1 VKRPAKAG
9 HYTRIVRLKAD
20 TTYAKGF
27 RMTRV
32 LGLALLTLSLAAPAA
47 ADVTLKQ
54 TMNGKGMGVN
64 GQSTGTAYI
73 KGNKMRSEMQVG
85 DRTQIAI
92 FDLDAQKMYS
102 FDSKKKEADVWDMA
116 AFAAELS
123 KTVDTS
129 AMKATLKPNGQ
140 TKQIGGQTANGY
152 DLEISMPAAM
162 GGSKGMTM
170 TVTMTG
176 TTWIAK
182 NAPGT
187 AEYTRFY
194 MAAAEKGWIFSDPR
208 AAKASPGQARATT
221 EMYKQFA
228 EAGGIA
234 YETDMQMKMSSSGG
248 AGNPLGGLL
257 ARMGNMSMATTIQ
270 SVETSPLADDLF
282 APPAG
287 YKLNQKK

>member
-1 VKRPAKAG
+1 M
-9 HYTRIVRLKAD
+9 I
-20 TTYAKGF
+20 
-27 RMTRV
+27 RV
-32 LGLALLTLSLAAPAA
+32 LGLAALVQSLAAPAA
-47 ADVTLKQ
+47 ADLTLKQ

-64 GQSTGTAYI
+64 GASSGTAYI

-116 AFAAELS
+116 AFSAELA

-129 AMKATLKPNGQ
+129 AMKASLKPNGQ
-140 TKQIGGQTANGY
+140 TKQINGQTATGY
-152 DLEISMPAAM
+152 DLEISMPSAI
-162 GGSKGMTM
+162 GGNPDMVM

-176 TTWIAK
+176 TTWIVK

-187 AEYTRFY
+187 ADYINFY
-194 MAAAEKGWIFSDPR
+194 KAAAEKGWIFSDPR
-208 AAKASPGQARATT
+208 AAKSSPGQARATV

-228 EAGGIA
+228 DAGGIA
-234 YETDMQMKMSSSGG
+234 YETDMQMKVSSTGGG
-248 AGNPLGGLL
+248 AANPLGGLL

-270 SVETSPLADDLF
+270 SVETGALGDDLF

>member
-1 VKRPAKAG
+1 
-9 HYTRIVRLKAD
+9 
-20 TTYAKGF
+20 
-27 RMTRV
+27 MTRV
-32 LGLALLTLSLAAPAA
+32 LGLAALVLSLATPAA
-47 ADVTLKQ
+47 ADLTLKQ
-54 TMNGKGMGVN
+54 TMNGKGMGVT
-64 GQSTGTAYI
+64 GASSGTAYI

-116 AFAAELS
+116 TFSAELA

-129 AMKATLKPNGQ
+129 AMKASLTPNGQ
-140 TKQIGGQTANGY
+140 TKQINGQTATGY
-152 DLEISMPAAM
+152 DLEISMPSAI
-162 GGSKGMTM
+162 GGNPDMVM

-176 TTWIAK
+176 TTWIVK
-182 NAPGT
+182 DAPGT
-187 AEYTRFY
+187 ADYVNFY
-194 MAAAEKGWIFSDPR
+194 KAAAEKGWIFGDPR
-208 AAKASPGQARATT
+208 AAKSSPGQARATV

-228 EAGGIA
+228 DAGGIA
-234 YETDMQMKMSSSGG
+234 YETDMQMKVSSTGGG
-248 AGNPLGGLL
+248 AANPLGGLL

-270 SVETSPLADDLF
+270 SVETGALGDDLF

>member
-1 VKRPAKAG
+1 
-9 HYTRIVRLKAD
+9 
-20 TTYAKGF
+20 
-27 RMTRV
+27 MTRV
-32 LGLALLTLSLAAPAA
+32 LGLALFVLSLAVPAA
-47 ADVTLKQ
+47 ADLTLKQ

-85 DRTQIAI
+85 DRTQVTI

-102 FDSKKKEADVWDMA
+102 FDTKKKEADVWDMA

-129 AMKATLKPNGQ
+129 AMKATLTPNGQ
-140 TKQIGGQTANGY
+140 TKQIAGQTATGY
-152 DLEISMPAAM
+152 NLEISMPAPM
-162 GGSKGMTM
+162 GGNKDMMM
-170 TVTMTG
+170 TVTMSG
-176 TTWIAK
+176 PTWIVK
-182 NAPGT
+182 DAPGT
-187 AEYTRFY
+187 ADYIRFY
-194 MAAAEKGWIFSDPR
+194 KAAAEKGWIFSDPR
-208 AAKASPGQARATT
+208 AAKGAPGQARATT
-221 EMYKQFA
+221 EMYKQLA

-234 YETDMQMKMSSSGG
+234 YESNFEIKMSSNGGG

-257 ARMGNMSMATTIQ
+257 ARMGNMSMATTVQ
-270 SVETSPLADDLF
+270 SVETGALNDDLF

>member
-1 VKRPAKAG
+1 
-9 HYTRIVRLKAD
+9 
-20 TTYAKGF
+20 
-27 RMTRV
+27 MTRV
-32 LGLALLTLSLAAPAA
+32 LGLAALVLTLAVPAA
-47 ADVTLKQ
+47 ADLTLKQ

-64 GQSTGTAYI
+64 GASSGTAYI

-116 AFAAELS
+116 AFSAELA

-129 AMKATLKPNGQ
+129 AMKASLKPNGQ
-140 TKQIGGQTANGY
+140 TKQINGQTATGY
-152 DLEISMPAAM
+152 DLEVSMPSAI
-162 GGSKGMTM
+162 GGNPDMVM

-176 TTWIAK
+176 TTWIVK

-187 AEYTRFY
+187 ADYINFY
-194 MAAAEKGWIFSDPR
+194 KAAAEKGWIFSDPR
-208 AAKASPGQARATT
+208 AAKSSPGQARATV

-228 EAGGIA
+228 DAGGIA
-234 YETDMQMKMSSSGG
+234 YETDMQMKVSSTGGG
-248 AGNPLGGLL
+248 AANPLGGLL

-270 SVETSPLADDLF
+270 SIETSALGDDLF

>member
-1 VKRPAKAG
+1 
-9 HYTRIVRLKAD
+9 
-20 TTYAKGF
+20 
-27 RMTRV
+27 MTRV
-32 LGLALLTLSLAAPAA
+32 LGFVLLSLSLAVPAA
-47 ADVTLKQ
+47 ADLTLKQ

-64 GQSTGTAYI
+64 GASSGTAYI

-102 FDSKKKEADVWDMA
+102 FDSKKKEADVCDMA
-116 AFAAELS
+116 AFSAELA

-129 AMKATLKPNGQ
+129 AMKASLKPNGQ
-140 TKQIGGQTANGY
+140 TKQINGQTATGY
-152 DLEISMPAAM
+152 DLEISMPSTI
-162 GGSKGMTM
+162 GGNPDMVM

-176 TTWIAK
+176 TTWIVK

-187 AEYTRFY
+187 ADYINFY
-194 MAAAEKGWIFSDPR
+194 KAAAEKGWIFSDPR
-208 AAKASPGQARATT
+208 AAKSSPGQARATV

-228 EAGGIA
+228 DAGGIA
-234 YETDMQMKMSSSGG
+234 YETDMQMKVSSTGGG
-248 AGNPLGGLL
+248 AANPLGGLL

-270 SVETSPLADDLF
+270 SVETGALGDDLF

>member
-1 VKRPAKAG
+1 
-9 HYTRIVRLKAD
+9 
-20 TTYAKGF
+20 
-27 RMTRV
+27 MTRV
-32 LGLALLTLSLAAPAA
+32 LGLAALVLSLAAPAA
-47 ADVTLKQ
+47 ADLTLKQ

-64 GQSTGTAYI
+64 GASSGTAYI

-116 AFAAELS
+116 AFSAELA

-129 AMKATLKPNGQ
+129 AMKASLKPNGQ
-140 TKQIGGQTANGY
+140 TKQINGQTATGY
-152 DLEISMPAAM
+152 DLEISMPSAI
-162 GGSKGMTM
+162 GGNPDLVM

-176 TTWIAK
+176 TTWIVK

-187 AEYTRFY
+187 ADYINFY
-194 MAAAEKGWIFSDPR
+194 KAAAEKGWIFSDPR
-208 AAKASPGQARATT
+208 AAKSSPGQARATV

-228 EAGGIA
+228 DAGGIA
-234 YETDMQMKMSSSGG
+234 YETDMQMKVSSTGGG
-248 AGNPLGGLL
+248 AANPLGGLL

-270 SVETSPLADDLF
+270 SVETGALGDDLF

>member
-1 VKRPAKAG
+1 
-9 HYTRIVRLKAD
+9 
-20 TTYAKGF
+20 
-27 RMTRV
+27 MTRV
-32 LGLALLTLSLAAPAA
+32 LGLAALVLSLAAPAA
-47 ADVTLKQ
+47 ADLTLKQ

-64 GQSTGTAYI
+64 GASSGTAYI

-116 AFAAELS
+116 AFSAELA

-129 AMKATLKPNGQ
+129 AMKASLKPNGQ
-140 TKQIGGQTANGY
+140 TKQINGQTATGY
-152 DLEISMPAAM
+152 DLEISMPSAI
-162 GGSKGMTM
+162 GGNPDMVM

-176 TTWIAK
+176 TTWIVK

-187 AEYTRFY
+187 ADYINFY
-194 MAAAEKGWIFSDPR
+194 KAAAEKGWIFSDPR
-208 AAKASPGQARATT
+208 AAKSSPGQARATV

-228 EAGGIA
+228 DAGGIA
-234 YETDMQMKMSSSGG
+234 YETDMQMKVSSTGGG
-248 AGNPLGGLL
+248 AANPLGGLL

-270 SVETSPLADDLF
+270 SVETGALGEDLF